1 MIQSE
6 KLKGLLAIENI
17 SGYTYVNSND
27 GSIIS
32 NGGITPGY
40 MDELIAYIGSA
51 SEIIARKFNIQNV
64 LSIQVEGR
72 DKYIILKPD
81 ENFLGVM
88 VDEFNETTINK
99 IIEIIKEEDLTGDP
113 KVLKVLNTKARQL
126 TLLIEEFSIGSD
138 PEKWKNLLSKA
149 IEMLDQEKRFEKLLK
164 VEGMELVVKGA
175 KDLDKE
181 IVDKFMKMLLDFLVK
196 EAIKEFGN
204 DEAKNRVHNVIE
216 KLSKEKK

>member
-6 KLKGLLAIENI
+6 KLKGLLTIENI

-51 SEIIARKFNIQNV
+51 SEIIARKLNVQNV
-64 LSIQVEGR
+64 FSIQVEGR

-88 VDEFNETTINK
+88 VDEFSETTINK

-138 PEKWKNLLSKA
+138 PEKWKNLLAKA
-149 IEMLDQEKRFEKLLK
+149 IEMLDQEKKFEKLLK

-204 DEAKNRVHNVIE
+204 EEAKNRVHNVIE

>member
-6 KLKGLLAIENI
+6 KLKSLLTIENI

-40 MDELIAYIGSA
+40 MDELVAYIGSA
-51 SEIIARKFNIQNV
+51 GEIISRKFNILNIT
-64 LSIQVEGR
+64 SIQIEGR

-81 ENFLGVM
+81 ENYLGIM
-88 VDEFNETTINK
+88 VDKFDNNTIRK
-99 IIEIIKEEDLTGDP
+99 ILEIIQEEDLTGDP
-113 KVLKVLNTKARQL
+113 KILKVLNTKARQL
-126 TLLIEEFSIGSD
+126 SLLIEEFSINSD
-138 PEKWKNLLSKA
+138 PEKWKGLLTEA
-149 IEMLDQEKRFEKLLK
+149 IEVLDQEKKFNKLLK

>member
-1 MIQSE
+1 MIPNE
-6 KLKGLLAIENI
+6 KLKVLISIENI
-17 SGYTYVNSND
+17 SGYTYINYND

-40 MDELIAYIGSA
+40 MDELVAYIGSA
-51 SEIIARKFNIQNV
+51 AEIISRKFNIQN
-64 LSIQVEGR
+64 IKAIEIEGR
-72 DKYIILKPD
+72 DKYLILKPD
-81 ENFLGVM
+81 ENLLGIM
-88 VDEFNETTINK
+88 VDKFED
-99 IIEIIKEEDLTGDP
+99 EIIKRIFEVIQEEDLTGDP
-113 KVLKVLNTKARQL
+113 KILKVLNTKARQL
-126 TLLIEEFSIGSD
+126 TLLIEEFSVGSD
-138 PEKWKNLLSKA
+138 PEKWKSLLAKA
-149 IEMLDQEKRFEKLLK
+149 IEMLDQDKKFEKLLK
-164 VEGMELVVKGA
+164 VEGTELIVKGA